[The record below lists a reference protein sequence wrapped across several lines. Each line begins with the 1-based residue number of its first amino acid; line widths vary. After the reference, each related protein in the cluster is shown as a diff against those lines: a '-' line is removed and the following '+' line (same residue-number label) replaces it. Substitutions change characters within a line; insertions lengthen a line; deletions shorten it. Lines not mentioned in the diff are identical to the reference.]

1 MRKKFV
7 YFVLIPAVVLCLV
20 VYFFIDTWVRLGL
33 EAGGEAAVGA
43 KVEIEGLHVSLS
55 PLGMRWTR
63 LQVAD
68 PHDGWRNLFETQN
81 VRFAMDFGQLLRN
94 KYIIRSMEV
103 DELILGTKRT
113 TDGSIPKKAATG
125 SAASTGG
132 SSFTAQ
138 AEGALEKTV
147 EKSPS
152 STFAL
157 GALHLNADSLVK
169 LLDIRTLKH
178 LDSLK
183 SQTLAASQQWNST
196 LAEFEGSKKKLA
208 DLETGIKS
216 INTSQLNTLPA
227 ITGAI
232 TTVEN
237 SVKGINEIS
246 SAFNARRA
254 SIQTDVQSLTA
265 SAGLVAGIAGDDFA
279 RLKGMAKLP
288 NLSTTGVARLLVGD
302 ETVKKATTC
311 LSYIDWARA
320 HIKNSSSSKPD
331 FTVPPRMK
339 GQEIAFPLE
348 RAYPKF
354 LIEKV
359 RISGGTDSATAGS
372 FIHAKGEI
380 DNITNDQSVTR
391 VPITASLEG
400 AEGGGRTFRLKALF
414 DRTKEVPND
423 EYEASLGGVPLSEFN
438 LGKEDFLSAKMLDA
452 RMASSLRVT
461 VPGSAFDASA
471 RTTLSGFRLAFAAE
485 PKSILEKIIR
495 DVLADINAFEISFRL
510 WNTGGNFD
518 LALST
523 DLDTKIAER
532 ATAVLGAEFAKAQNE
547 LKSKLDAVIE
557 TKRAEVMKLVGDRT
571 ADVQKQLGAYQ
582 SLLNDKLALAD
593 AKKKE
598 LTDRLDKE
606 KNGKVNDV
614 LKGLFKK

>member
-20 VYFFIDTWVRLGL
+20 VYLFIDTWVRMGL

-55 PLGMRWTR
+55 PLGIRWTR

-68 PHDGWRNLFETQN
+68 PHDGWRNLFETRD

-113 TDGSIPKKAATG
+113 TDGSIPKKAVT
-125 SAASTGG
+125 SDAASSSG

-138 AEGALEKTV
+138 AQGALEKTA
-147 EKSPS
+147 EKSPPA
-152 STFAL
+152 TFAI

-169 LLDIRTLKH
+169 MLDIHTLKH

-216 INTSQLNTLPA
+216 INTSQLNSLPA

-254 SIQTDVQSLTA
+254 SIQTDVQTITA
-265 SAGLVAGIAGDDFA
+265 SAGLVGEIAGDDFA

-302 ETVKKATTC
+302 ETVKKATTY
-311 LSYIDWARA
+311 LSYVDWARA
-320 HIKNSSSSKPD
+320 HIKNSSPKPE

-372 FIHAKGEI
+372 FIHARGEI
-380 DNITNDQSVTR
+380 DNITNDQSVTHL
-391 VPITASLEG
+391 PITASLEG
-400 AEGGGRTFRLKALF
+400 VEGGGRTFRLKALF

-423 EYEASLGGVPLSEFN
+423 EYEASLGGVPLSEFS

-452 RMASSLRVT
+452 RMSSSLRVT

-471 RTTLSGFRLAFAAE
+471 RTELSGFRLAFAAE

-495 DVLADINAFEISFRL
+495 EVLADINAFEVSFRL

-532 ATAVLGAEFAKAQNE
+532 ASAVLGAEFAKAQNE
-547 LKSKLDAVIE
+547 LKSKLDAAIE
-557 TKRAEVMKLVGDRT
+557 GKKAEVMKLVGDRT

-593 AKKKE
+593 GKKKE

-606 KNGKVNDV
+606 KSGKVNDV